1 MYHLHFQSLAASIGN
16 VYLEINFVQERTGEQ
31 LRSAQTQLSLE
42 RPHCQ

>member
-16 VYLEINFVQERTGEQ
+16 VYLEINFKKERTGEQ
-31 LRSAQTQLSLE
+31 LSAQTQLSLE

>member
-16 VYLEINFVQERTGEQ
+16 VYLEITFIQDRTGEQ
-31 LRSAQTQLSLE
+31 LSAQTQLSLE